1 MVHGDI
7 FVIAAPSGAGK
18 SSLVK
23 GACAK
28 DSSLQLS
35 ISHTSRPIRPNEVDG
50 VDYFFVSDSQFKE
63 MLERHEFIEH
73 ANVYGNYYGTNLNT
87 IQQFMRNGKDIILE
101 IDWQG
106 ARQIKNIFPN
116 AVLIFILP
124 PSIEELTKRLTERNT
139 DSEEVIKSRI
149 ILATEDISHANE
161 FNYVIV
167 NDKFDTA
174 LEDLCS
180 IIRTRRLLSEK
191 VLNNKTTPQLS

>member
-87 IQQFMRNGKDIILE
+87 IQQFMAKNRKMWPKNTIFGLSLAE
-101 IDWQG
+101 TNL
-106 ARQIKNIFPN
+106 QIKSTIPN
-116 AVLIFILP
+116 NFI
-124 PSIEELTKRLTERNT
+124 E
-139 DSEEVIKSRI
+139 
-149 ILATEDISHANE
+149 
-161 FNYVIV
+161 
-167 NDKFDTA
+167 
-174 LEDLCS
+174 
-180 IIRTRRLLSEK
+180 
-191 VLNNKTTPQLS
+191 NKKCI